1 MRHYASSMPA
11 SPRQGIRRMSDF
23 VISRQ
28 YGELIEGYQSSQVA
42 LSRALQAQSTGIQNQ
57 AEVLLHLHERDQW
70 IEVMR
75 RCLVFVQ

>member
-1 MRHYASSMPA
+1 MRHYASNMPA

-28 YGELIEGYQSSQVA
+28 YGELIERYQSSQVA

-57 AEVLLHLHERDQW
+57 AEVLLHRHVRDQW
-70 IEVMR
+70 IDLMH
-75 RCLVFVQ
+75 RCPVSVQ